1 MPHTCPTHMANLQ
14 VISHSPWPHS
24 LSSHTLGCLA
34 LLTSNSSSRRHL
46 PSSPSHLNAKITS
59 FELISPSLD
68 AQLTSQSLPH
78 VVLVRPKTNLRC
90 LSITS
95 MRLPLLDRLHH
106 IQCLSLEIFKPFFA
120 VQWHPFGG
128 YLTFLC
134 PSYWKDRSPMAAE
147 ELKNYYSISLGN
159 LKIPIDWQN

>member
-1 MPHTCPTHMANLQ
+1 MLTPQKLLHVLLGRKNAWWRGYNTWINFTPLAYNMSHTCPTHMANLQ

-68 AQLTSQSLPH
+68 AQLTSQSLPRM
-78 VVLVRPKTNLRC
+78 VLGRPM
-90 LSITS
+90 TS
-95 MRLPLLDRLHH
+95 FKRLATKAF
-106 IQCLSLEIFKPFFA
+106 S
-120 VQWHPFGG
+120 
-128 YLTFLC
+128 
-134 PSYWKDRSPMAAE
+134 PSPP
-147 ELKNYYSISLGN
+147 NV
-159 LKIPIDWQN
+159 